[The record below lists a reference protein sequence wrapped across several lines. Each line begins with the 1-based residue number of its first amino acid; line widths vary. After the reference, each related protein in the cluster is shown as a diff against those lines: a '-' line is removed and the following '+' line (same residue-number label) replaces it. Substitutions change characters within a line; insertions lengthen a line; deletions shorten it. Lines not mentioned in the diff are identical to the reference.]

1 MDGRR
6 GWSKDQE
13 KGALM
18 AIFELEKDGE
28 IFEVDAPSEQLA
40 VAAFKRTSMPKAPSQ
55 PMTGIPE
62 LDVVDQERAAEGKAG
77 EEFLSKAVD
86 VATPLGSLKYIGKGL
101 AGTGPMTP
109 MGAGLAAMDIASLGL
124 AGKVKAGAKGAELG
138 VKGVKQAL
146 AGGAGA
152 GLAGLAAQ
160 EMGAPVP
167 VQLGAGLAGGVL
179 GGRVGG
185 VKPQEVTKLVP
196 KRQEAQALS
205 RVIQGMGIPMETPKS
220 SRPGDVA
227 EAFSGIRSKLG
238 ADVGAAK
245 EALYQTEAAT
255 PLIRRRVAGAGYEA
269 LKKAGVPILESGMA
283 PELSKNPEASK
294 AVMETLDKLN
304 SIPKD
309 MPPAQAMEISNN
321 LIEALQAK
329 LAQSAKPGSPVN
341 LKGPI
346 MGESIGAMEKALKD
360 LAPGDAA
367 KVMDSADSAFSKL
380 ATLHDMAFKSS
391 KTMAQEGPR
400 FNPRKFLFMWETM
413 KPNEKAAKF
422 TADEIAAIDFLV
434 EQKDPNIFM
443 QAARKGIE
451 VAAGAVN
458 KLGILDLKHHP
469 ATRFKEKGL
478 PFIGREEVVNQLPF
492 FSRSAR
498 EEKKKK
504 GK

>member
-1 MDGRR
+1 MPLSDKQIDDLIAR
-6 GWSKDQE
+6 GASDDEILEISKSYQMPQAKPQLNEESYDIMKGSGSVGFEGASNGFDLAIGE
-13 KGALM
+13 K
-18 AIFELEKDGE
+18 I
-28 IFEVDAPSEQLA
+28 
-40 VAAFKRTSMPKAPSQ
+40 
-55 PMTGIPE
+55 
-62 LDVVDQERAAEGKAG
+62 GKAI
-77 EEFLSKAVD
+77 
-86 VATPLGSLKYIGKGL
+86 TPLGSVNTISRGM
-101 AGTGPMTP
+101 AGQPVSP
-109 MGAGLAAMDIASLGL
+109 LEYGLAAADIMTAPLSFMLPGKGGAMAGL
-124 AGKVKAGAKGAELG
+124 
-138 VKGVKQAL
+138 KGVGQAV

-152 GLAGLAAQ
+152 GAAGLAAQ

-255 PLIRRRVAGAGYEA
+255 PLIRRRIAGAGYEA

-367 KVMDSADSAFSKL
+367 KVMESADSAFSKL